1 MGSIFDAIGDFFF
14 GSDDIEVP
22 QLSAEQQRNLN
33 LQNEA
38 LQQQAD
44 LSRLLLPIL
53 LQEDFDITLD
63 EAGNILTINAK
74 DPTELEKSTEEIQN
88 RLAQESLKALKGELP
103 IPKQVN
109 KDFAEAREIL
119 EESLRKTLGPDFA
132 SSTPGADAL
141 LKFDEA
147 QILTNEGIAFG
158 RLSELEGLGLA
169 RASSGREEKTSD
181 LQQVLASL
189 GIRDNSITG
198 LQRSEQLSQFDRSL
212 RAQVDIANQS
222 EGFLGKL
229 IAPFAQGAGAGTS
242 AAITSQILNRFGAK
256 TAGG

>member
-88 RLAQESLKALKGELP
+88 RLAQESLKALKGEYL
-103 IPKQVN
+103 
-109 KDFAEAREIL
+109 F
-119 EESLRKTLGPDFA
+119 
-132 SSTPGADAL
+132 
-141 LKFDEA
+141 
-147 QILTNEGIAFG
+147 
-158 RLSELEGLGLA
+158 
-169 RASSGREEKTSD
+169 
-181 LQQVLASL
+181 
-189 GIRDNSITG
+189 
-198 LQRSEQLSQFDRSL
+198 RSR
-212 RAQVDIANQS
+212 
-222 EGFLGKL
+222 
-229 IAPFAQGAGAGTS
+229 
-242 AAITSQILNRFGAK
+242 
-256 TAGG
+256 